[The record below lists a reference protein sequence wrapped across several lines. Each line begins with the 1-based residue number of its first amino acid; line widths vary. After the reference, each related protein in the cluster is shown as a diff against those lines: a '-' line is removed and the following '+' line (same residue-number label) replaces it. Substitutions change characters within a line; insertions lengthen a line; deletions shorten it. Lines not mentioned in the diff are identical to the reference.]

1 MNDVWN
7 NPEFRDYL
15 KDLKESGYDAELT
28 EDDIAMIQAAWG
40 DMVGARRA
48 IVVLTSQMNSIT
60 RAISQHVVHLMEN
73 PMLNKEIIFSAIE
86 NLQKTAAL
94 LNDKITNFNWD
105 VEFYKWWL
113 DEVRMGN
120 VEVIE
125 TEPDEELLA
134 AMKAES
140 SWVAGELES

>member
-7 NPEFRDYL
+7 NPEFKEYL

-28 EDDIAMIQAAWG
+28 ENDIVMIQEAWG
-40 DMVGARRA
+40 YMVGARRE

-60 RAISQHVVHLMEN
+60 REISQHVLNLMEN
-73 PMLNKEIIFSAIE
+73 PMLNREIIFSAIE

-94 LNDKITNFNWD
+94 LDDKIMNFNWD

-113 DEVRMGN
+113 DEIRMGN

-125 TEPDEELLA
+125 TDPDEELLA